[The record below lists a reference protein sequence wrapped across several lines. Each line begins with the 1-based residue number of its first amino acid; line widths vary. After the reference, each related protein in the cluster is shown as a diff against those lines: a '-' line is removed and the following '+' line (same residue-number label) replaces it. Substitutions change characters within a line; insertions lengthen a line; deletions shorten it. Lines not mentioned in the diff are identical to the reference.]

1 MRFYEDEDFTPRRRR
16 RPQPDLWHRLNMLV
30 SVLILAGVLLTI
42 GVIFYPVLQKQRDM
56 RAHLVRLE
64 QEQAA
69 KTADLSKA
77 QRQIDLLRSDPEYVE
92 TIARDRLNLMK
103 PGETVF
109 RVELPPVATHVLP

>member
-1 MRFYEDEDFTPRRRR
+1 MRFYEEEDFAPRRRQ
-16 RPQPDLWHRLNMLV
+16 RPQPDLWHRLNL
-30 SVLILAGVLLTI
+30 LAGVLAIGAFLLTI
-42 GVIFYPVLQKQRDM
+42 GVVFYPVLQKQRDM
-56 RAHLVRLE
+56 RANLARLE

-69 KTADLSKA
+69 KTAELQRS

-109 RVELPPVATHVLP
+109 RVELPPVASHVLP